1 MRHADGMSDDALQ
14 TLIADSRMASLAT
27 IKRDGRPQL
36 SNVLYLYDGKRNMCT
51 VSVTADR
58 AKTHNLHR
66 DPRASLIVNGKNGWQ
81 YAVAEA
87 DAELMPVC
95 ADPQDASVEELVD
108 LYRALQGEHDD
119 WDDYRAAMVHER
131 RLPLRLHIT
140 HLYGSA

>member
-1 MRHADGMSDDALQ
+1 MSDDALR
-14 TLIADSRMASLAT
+14 TLIGDSRMASLAT

-36 SNVLYLYDGKRNMCT
+36 SNVVYAYDEQRHMCT

-58 AKTHNLHR
+58 AKTHNLQR
-66 DPRASLIVNGKNGWQ
+66 DPRASLIVNAGDGWQ

-95 ADPQDASVEELVD
+95 AEPDDASVQELVA

-119 WDDYRAAMVHER
+119 WDDFRAAMVRER
-131 RLPLRLHIT
+131 RLPLRLHLT
-140 HLYGSA
+140 HLYGSP